1 MEANCP
7 WFGSKLNGTLMSFAS
22 GRFADRGRDPGP
34 ACREAAGAACR
45 LLFREAADARGQPR
59 PKEIEIIVS
68 AVIARSA
75 RARGAIED
83 RSLVIL
89 AVPLCPPG
97 MSQAFISQD
106 FRFGL
111 LANIK
116 NSTIGAVY
124 LVAFCPERLQRPTNG
139 QLWLSGSAR
148 AWKYLISNNLSEEC
162 VAACTGGPA

>member
-1 MEANCP
+1 VDANCP
-7 WFGSKLNGTLMSFAS
+7 WFGSKLNGTLMSFVS
-22 GRFADRGRDPGP
+22 GLFVDCGIDR
-34 ACREAAGAACR
+34 AAAGAACR
-45 LLFREAADARGQPR
+45 SLSREAADARGQPI

-89 AVPLCPPG
+89 VVPLCPPG

-111 LANIK
+111 LASIK
-116 NSTIGAVY
+116 NNTNGAVY
-124 LVAFCPERLQRPTNG
+124 LIYFYPEGLQRPTNG

-148 AWKYLISNNLSEEC
+148 TWKYLISNNLLEEC